1 MFSNANDS
9 LAYNRS
15 LHDSHHD
22 ICFYNTGK
30 RKIFSN
36 FLRKKNPKD
45 IFMFQVGEEMEA
57 EARNSL
63 AFADFLVRPSD
74 RGY

>member
-1 MFSNANDS
+1 MPMTHWLIIGVCMTAIMTFVFTIPVKN
-9 LAYNRS
+9 
-15 LHDSHHD
+15 
-22 ICFYNTGK
+22 
-30 RKIFSN
+30 IFSN

-45 IFMFQVGEEMEA
+45 IFLFQVGEEMEA